1 MELLEE
7 RIRRDGVVKAGGVL
21 KVDAFL
27 NHQMDIELFS
37 QMAEEWKRLFAGKP
51 INKILTIEASGIGIA
66 AVVAHHFGVPVVFA
80 KKTQSINL
88 DGTMYST
95 RIQSFTHNR
104 IYDVIVSTRFLGPDD
119 HVLIIDDFLA
129 NGCALRGL
137 LEICESAGATVE
149 GIGIAIE
156 KGFQPGGD
164 ELREAGYDLQS
175 LAIVEA
181 TGSRYRRHR
190 VPLMSR
196 KRNVESEGGVVFID
210 PKMKALSSLDGEI
223 GWLAAFPY
231 GLQHVLAMF
240 VANLAPIAII
250 AAAAGLPEDLW
261 ATLIQN
267 AMFIAGIGTFVQLFP
282 LWRVG
287 SGLPIVMGISFT
299 FVSVACT
306 IAATQGYGALVG
318 AVIVGGL
325 IEGLLGLFARWWRR
339 IITPIVAAVVVTSI
353 GFSLLGVGAASFGGG
368 SGAEDF
374 GSATNLILGTVSLLA
389 CLVFQGLAKGATK
402 QLSVL
407 FGLVVG
413 YLVAI
418 PLGKVDFS
426 GFASA
431 QLFSLPGVL
440 PVTPEF
446 NLGAIITVTLI
457 FLVSATETV
466 GDCSALTA
474 AALRRN
480 PTDKELSGAVTADGL
495 VSSLA
500 GVFGCS
506 PVTSFSQNVGL
517 IAMTGVVNRRAIAT
531 GAVVLVLA
539 GFVPVVSLV
548 FASLPEAVLGGCTI
562 MMFGNIIVSGFQMIA
577 NAGFS
582 QRNITIAALSLAV
595 GIGFTQ
601 MGDIFAI
608 FPELVQSV
616 FADNCVAV
624 VFVVAILASLLLPKD
639 QKVEGPLIV
648 EEGNDSVDIATDAL
662 ES

>member
-1 MELLEE
+1 M
-7 RIRRDGVVKAGGVL
+7 R
-21 KVDAFL
+21 KV
-27 NHQMDIELFS
+27 S
-37 QMAEEWKRLFAGKP
+37 
-51 INKILTIEASGIGIA
+51 S
-66 AVVAHHFGVPVVFA
+66 
-80 KKTQSINL
+80 
-88 DGTMYST
+88 
-95 RIQSFTHNR
+95 
-104 IYDVIVSTRFLGPDD
+104 
-119 HVLIIDDFLA
+119 
-129 NGCALRGL
+129 
-137 LEICESAGATVE
+137 
-149 GIGIAIE
+149 
-156 KGFQPGGD
+156 PGGD

-181 TGSRYRRHR
+181 MDPATGRHR
-190 VPLMSR
+190 VPLMSH

-250 AAAAGLPEDLW
+250 AAAAGLPEDLR

-440 PVTPEF
+440 PGDAGVQPRRHHHRHAHLPRLRHRDRGRL
-446 NLGAIITVTLI
+446 LGAH
-457 FLVSATETV
+457 
-466 GDCSALTA
+466 G
-474 AALRRN
+474 
-480 PTDKELSGAVTADGL
+480 
-495 VSSLA
+495 
-500 GVFGCS
+500 
-506 PVTSFSQNVGL
+506 
-517 IAMTGVVNRRAIAT
+517 RRAA
-531 GAVVLVLA
+531 
-539 GFVPVVSLV
+539 PQ
-548 FASLPEAVLGGCTI
+548 PH
-562 MMFGNIIVSGFQMIA
+562 
-577 NAGFS
+577 
-582 QRNITIAALSLAV
+582 
-595 GIGFTQ
+595 
-601 MGDIFAI
+601 
-608 FPELVQSV
+608 
-616 FADNCVAV
+616 
-624 VFVVAILASLLLPKD
+624 
-639 QKVEGPLIV
+639 GPR
-648 EEGNDSVDIATDAL
+648 SSPAP
-662 ES
+662 

>member
-1 MELLEE
+1 
-7 RIRRDGVVKAGGVL
+7 
-21 KVDAFL
+21 
-27 NHQMDIELFS
+27 
-37 QMAEEWKRLFAGKP
+37 
-51 INKILTIEASGIGIA
+51 
-66 AVVAHHFGVPVVFA
+66 
-80 KKTQSINL
+80 
-88 DGTMYST
+88 
-95 RIQSFTHNR
+95 
-104 IYDVIVSTRFLGPDD
+104 
-119 HVLIIDDFLA
+119 
-129 NGCALRGL
+129 
-137 LEICESAGATVE
+137 
-149 GIGIAIE
+149 
-156 KGFQPGGD
+156 
-164 ELREAGYDLQS
+164 
-175 LAIVEA
+175 
-181 TGSRYRRHR
+181 
-190 VPLMSR
+190 MSR
-196 KRNVESEGGVVFID
+196 KRNVESEGGVAFVD

-250 AAAAGLPEDLW
+250 AAAAGLPEDLR

-282 LWRVG
+282 VWRVG

-325 IEGLLGLFARWWRR
+325 IEGVLGLFARWWRR

-389 CLVFQGLAKGATK
+389 CLAFQGLAKGATK

-407 FGLVVG
+407 FGLIVG

-495 VSSLA
+495 VSS
-500 GVFGCS
+500 
-506 PVTSFSQNVGL
+506 
-517 IAMTGVVNRRAIAT
+517 
-531 GAVVLVLA
+531 LA

-648 EEGNDSVDIATDAL
+648 EEGNDSVDAAADAL

>member
-1 MELLEE
+1 
-7 RIRRDGVVKAGGVL
+7 
-21 KVDAFL
+21 
-27 NHQMDIELFS
+27 
-37 QMAEEWKRLFAGKP
+37 
-51 INKILTIEASGIGIA
+51 
-66 AVVAHHFGVPVVFA
+66 
-80 KKTQSINL
+80 
-88 DGTMYST
+88 
-95 RIQSFTHNR
+95 
-104 IYDVIVSTRFLGPDD
+104 
-119 HVLIIDDFLA
+119 
-129 NGCALRGL
+129 
-137 LEICESAGATVE
+137 
-149 GIGIAIE
+149 
-156 KGFQPGGD
+156 
-164 ELREAGYDLQS
+164 
-175 LAIVEA
+175 
-181 TGSRYRRHR
+181 
-190 VPLMSR
+190 MSR
-196 KRNVESEGGVVFID
+196 KRNVESEGGVAFVD

-250 AAAAGLPEDLW
+250 AAAAGLPEDLR

-282 LWRVG
+282 VWRVG

-325 IEGLLGLFARWWRR
+325 IEGVLGLFARWWRR

-389 CLVFQGLAKGATK
+389 CLAFQGLAKGATK

-407 FGLVVG
+407 FGLIVG

-506 PVTSFSQNVGL
+506 QVHF
-517 IAMTGVVNRRAIAT
+517 ARRNGHQIPDESERHRKLFHAHGETERDAP
-531 GAVVLVLA
+531 GARRLPRMR
-539 GFVPVVSLV
+539 FV
-548 FASLPEAVLGGCTI
+548 A
-562 MMFGNIIVSGFQMIA
+562 
-577 NAGFS
+577 
-582 QRNITIAALSLAV
+582 
-595 GIGFTQ
+595 
-601 MGDIFAI
+601 
-608 FPELVQSV
+608 
-616 FADNCVAV
+616 
-624 VFVVAILASLLLPKD
+624 LPKSSRAGTAA
-639 QKVEGPLIV
+639 EGGRPHA
-648 EEGNDSVDIATDAL
+648 EQRTDGVTTTAADGCDDAPPPAGEQAEHAL
-662 ES
+662 GRPPTMTAPRAPRSPGSPRWCRPRRRR

>member
-1 MELLEE
+1 
-7 RIRRDGVVKAGGVL
+7 
-21 KVDAFL
+21 
-27 NHQMDIELFS
+27 
-37 QMAEEWKRLFAGKP
+37 
-51 INKILTIEASGIGIA
+51 
-66 AVVAHHFGVPVVFA
+66 
-80 KKTQSINL
+80 
-88 DGTMYST
+88 
-95 RIQSFTHNR
+95 
-104 IYDVIVSTRFLGPDD
+104 
-119 HVLIIDDFLA
+119 
-129 NGCALRGL
+129 
-137 LEICESAGATVE
+137 
-149 GIGIAIE
+149 
-156 KGFQPGGD
+156 
-164 ELREAGYDLQS
+164 
-175 LAIVEA
+175 
-181 TGSRYRRHR
+181 
-190 VPLMSR
+190 MSR

-250 AAAAGLPEDLW
+250 AAAAGLPEDLR

-267 AMFIAGIGTFVQLFP
+267 AMLIAGIGTLHPAVPAVARGQRAAHRHGHQLHVRYRGSAP
-282 LWRVG
+282 LRPPRATGRSWAP
-287 SGLPIVMGISFT
+287 SS
-299 FVSVACT
+299 S
-306 IAATQGYGALVG
+306 AASSRGV
-318 AVIVGGL
+318 
-325 IEGLLGLFARWWRR
+325 LGLFAQL
-339 IITPIVAAVVVTSI
+339 VAAHHHAHRGGRGGDLHRV
-353 GFSLLGVGAASFGGG
+353 LAARRGGG
-368 SGAEDF
+368 LLRRRLRRGGFRQSPRT
-374 GSATNLILGTVSLLA
+374 SSLGTVSLLA